1 VQVVYGVVGYKTHGK
16 MMLIVRREG
25 KNMRRYVHLGTGNY
39 HTITSRY
46 YTDFGLL
53 SCDPELAED
62 AHKLFQQLTGLGKA
76 SRLKAM
82 LSGPF
87 TLQKGLLMRIEREA
101 DLARISGEGKIR
113 AKMNGLEEPE
123 IIQALYRASQA
134 GVKIDLVVRG
144 ICCLRP
150 GIRGV
155 SENIKV
161 RSVLGR
167 FLEHTRVFCFH
178 NNGEPEVFCASADWM
193 SRNLLRRVET
203 CFPIHDPGL
212 RREVISQGLQIY
224 LSDNVGT
231 WHLQSDGEYKR
242 LLRRGEGKNAQQ
254 ILMEKLGRL
263 NTGDIAINATGQH
276 EA

>member
-1 VQVVYGVVGYKTHGK
+1 

-25 KNMRRYVHLGTGNY
+25 QNIRRYVHLGTGNY

-53 SCDPELAED
+53 SCAPELAED
-62 AHKLFQQLTGLGKA
+62 VHTLFQQLTGLGKA
-76 SRLKAM
+76 SRLRAM

-87 TLQKGLLMRIEREA
+87 TLQEGLLKRIEREA
-101 DLARISGEGKIR
+101 ELAMAGGEGIIR

-150 GIRGV
+150 GVKGI
-155 SENIKV
+155 SENIRV

-167 FLEHTRVFCFH
+167 FLEHTRVFYFH
-178 NNGEPEVFCASADWM
+178 NGGEYEVFCASADWM

-203 CFPIHDPGL
+203 CFPIHHARL
-212 RREVISQGLQIY
+212 RREVISQGLDLY
-224 LSDNVGT
+224 LSDNVST
-231 WHLQSDGEYKR
+231 WQLHSDGEYQR
-242 LLRRGEGKNAQQ
+242 LQRRGEEKSAQH
-254 ILMEKLGRL
+254 ILMEQLGTL
-263 NTGDIAINATGQH
+263 LH
-276 EA
+276 